1 MDSISRFSNRAEI
14 YARYRPRYPDAVI
27 ACLTDA
33 CGLSPSATV
42 ADVGAGTGILTELF
56 LRNGNPVYAVE
67 PNAAIRGVAEAQLQ
81 GTPDF
86 HSIDGRA
93 EATTLPK
100 NSVDFVVA
108 GQAFHWFEPVAT
120 RREFRRILKPG
131 GWIALI
137 WNDRR
142 LDSTPFM
149 RAYHELLDEFG
160 ARPARRSKVYGGR
173 RCVSRLFWQHGIC
186 GISLCQSTA
195 GGS

>member
-1 MDSISRFSNRAEI
+1 MDSVSRFSNRVES

-27 ACLTDA
+27 TFLADT
-33 CGLSPSATV
+33 CGLSPSAVV

-56 LRNGNPVYAVE
+56 LRNGNVVLAVE
-67 PNAAIRGVAEAQLQ
+67 PNAAMRGAAEAQLRGYQ
-81 GTPDF
+81 GF

-93 EATTLPK
+93 EVTTLPTD
-100 NSVDFVVA
+100 SVDFAVA

-131 GWIALI
+131 GLIALI

-149 RAYHELLDEFG
+149 RAYHELLDEFR
-160 ARPARRSKVYGGR
+160 ARTTGRWTRSTR
-173 RCVSRLFWQHGIC
+173 SMIMR
-186 GISLCQSTA
+186 
-195 GGS
+195 